1 MKVTIEI
8 DQADNVSSDLADLLC
23 WWQGF
28 KLGLRFDGTDEK
40 LVADNG
46 IEAAR
51 EINLKIR
58 DQLRK
63 LQ

>member
-8 DQADNVSSDLADLLC
+8 DQADNVSSDLADLLY